1 MRAFYHYKLNNRN
14 THMNFNIQIHTG
26 KSLDSLAARFT
37 DIDAMSKDRDT
48 FLSFIASQVV
58 QYRDTADAN
67 MLNLVLLAG
76 NFRDKSIVK
85 AVAKAVAC
93 HKIGKSGKL
102 IGKSIKSELD
112 KLRQKSDDDIIELVA
127 VTATKVIKANE
138 LRASKAA
145 ATKADNKADT
155 DSNKGESG
163 TNSDTDTDS
172 DTGNSESPAVTVSD
186 NYATIN
192 TSIKKLIEMGHS
204 ADDILAKVYKYL
216 ELDTTP
222 ETLRKVS

>member
-1 MRAFYHYKLNNRN
+1 
-14 THMNFNIQIHTG
+14 MNFNIQIHTG

-85 AVAKAVAC
+85 AVVKAVTC
-93 HKIGKSGKL
+93 HEIGKSGKL
-102 IGKSIKSELD
+102 IKKSIQSELD
-112 KLRQKSDDDIIELVA
+112 KLRKKSDDDIIELVA
-127 VTATKVIKANE
+127 RIATKVIKSNDLA
-138 LRASKAA
+138 ASKAA
-145 ATKADNKADT
+145 ATRAGNK
-155 DSNKGESG
+155 SG
-163 TNSDTDTDS
+163 TSTDTS
-172 DTGNSESPAVTVSD
+172 TGTDTGTGSSNSESPAVTVSD
-186 NYATIN
+186 NYANIN
-192 TSIKKLIEMGHS
+192 TSIKKLVEMGHS

>member
-1 MRAFYHYKLNNRN
+1 
-14 THMNFNIQIHTG
+14 MNFNIQIHTG

-58 QYRDTADAN
+58 QYRDTADVN

-85 AVAKAVAC
+85 AVAKTVAC

-102 IGKSIKSELD
+102 IGKAIKSNLD

-127 VTATKVIKANE
+127 VTATRVIKANE
-138 LRASKAA
+138 LRADKAEK
-145 ATKADNKADT
+145 TKADKAAESANNQAD
-155 DSNKGESG
+155 SG
-163 TNSDTDTDS
+163 TDTNTDS

-192 TSIKKLIEMGHS
+192 TSIKKLMEMGHS
-204 ADDILAKVYKYL
+204 ADDILAKVHKYL
-216 ELDTTP
+216 ELDATP
-222 ETLRKVS
+222 ETLRKAS